1 MSDQTPTC
9 ERHDPVAIGGDRW
22 VCERCE
28 RDLGPANRPPTLA
41 YDEVLGE
48 IDLHGNLLLTD
59 TGAQMFFDM
68 LRERL
73 TKSLLKEVV
82 AKVRKEQEP

>member
-1 MSDQTPTC
+1 MSDC
-9 ERHDPVAIGGDRW
+9 KRHDPKAIGTGRW
-22 VCERCE
+22 ICDQCQ
-28 RDLGPANRPPTLA
+28 RDLGPSGRPPTLA

-59 TGAQMFFDM
+59 DGARMFFDL

-82 AKVRKEQEP
+82 AKAKEQDS